1 MMISKG
7 LAAILS
13 RLRLGWLRIEIGKSV
28 TRKLIVLMLMIMNIG
43 TASAEVSLTYAASS
57 LPYPTTWQQVPSR
70 NAACPAWEAYQNGLY
85 GFSFSDP
92 RQGKWWDPGSQRYFP
107 GGWQFSCFYTY
118 HQKPY
123 DGGQIIPNNE
133 RWVGWASCGGIGYG
147 QSDPKYA
154 VDIVAERC
162 VCNTGITSTAGQCV
176 SSLDPGQ
183 IVIGRVAHGGKNN
196 GPQKEQCGIGN
207 PVMPSTGNK
216 FQQELIWRIGHGLDL
231 LLTYNYNDNQYT
243 SFGRRWRSPFDR
255 MIQIDDGGS
264 AIAFRQD
271 GKAFRFVKSGS
282 VWNVDIDI
290 NDKLQEILNVS
301 AQRTGWQFKNTAD
314 DSIETY
320 DVNGK
325 LVSIQKKDGL
335 LITLQ
340 YSDGTAGTGGDFYLD
355 GNGNATTAAL
365 APGRLIKVTNSLGR
379 TIRFRYNVIEK
390 IAQAI
395 DSSGAIYKFNYDA
408 VMNLS
413 SIVFPD
419 NKVRTYLYNEQ
430 VNTSN
435 TDLPSALT
443 GIIDEN
449 GNRFATFFYGSNGK
463 AISTEH
469 AGGVE
474 KYSISYTSPGVQSTV
489 TDPLGSVRTYNFTT
503 ILGVV
508 KPTGQSQPGGSGC
521 GPAASAITY
530 DANGNVASR
539 TDFNGVVTTYTYDL
553 TRNLE
558 TSRTEASG
566 TAQARTITTT
576 WHSSY
581 RLPLVVA
588 EPLRRT
594 SYTYDAN
601 GNQLTRT
608 IQATSDT
615 TGAQGVNGTAVGT
628 ARIWT
633 YTYNSVGQVLT
644 ATGPRT
650 DIVDTTSYV
659 YDAMGNLISV
669 TNALNQT
676 TLLSNYDLNGRVGKI
691 TDSNGTVTDLT
702 YSPRGW
708 LTSKITTAGTTT
720 EATSYSYD
728 GVGQLTKVTLPDG
741 VYIDYSYDAAHR
753 LTGMT
758 DSAGNSIVYTLDA
771 MGNRTNEQ
779 VKDPSGQLAK
789 QTTRVIDALNRIQQI
804 TGPGSAQ

>member
-1 MMISKG
+1 M
-7 LAAILS
+7 AILK
-13 RLRLGWLRIEIGKSV
+13 RLQVLLFGSCAHYLYIKKSMM
-28 TRKLIVLMLMIMNIG
+28 RKLAVLLMIIMNIG
-43 TASAEVSLTYAASS
+43 PASAEVPLTYAAST

-70 NAACPAWEAYQNGLY
+70 YAACPAWEAYENALY
-85 GFSFSDP
+85 GHFFSEPKQGRWSDP
-92 RQGKWWDPGSQRYFP
+92 GAPQRYFP
-107 GGWQFSCFYTY
+107 GGWGFSCLYTFEY
-118 HQKPY
+118 EGKVHQN
-123 DGGQIIPNNE
+123 DE
-133 RWVGWASCGGIGYG
+133 RWVGYAVCGGVGYG
-147 QSDPKYA
+147 HSYPNYA

-162 VCNTGITSTAGQCV
+162 VCDTGITSNSGQCV

-196 GPQKEQCGIGN
+196 GPQKDQCGIGN

-216 FQQELIWRIGHGLDL
+216 FQQESIWRIGHGLDL

-243 SFGRRWRSPFDR
+243 SFGRRWRGSFDR
-255 MIQIDDGGS
+255 MIQIDDDGS

-271 GKAFRFVKSGS
+271 GKAFRFVKNGS
-282 VWNVDIDI
+282 AWNADVDI

-301 AQRTGWQFKNTAD
+301 AQRTGWQFKNTTD
-314 DSIETY
+314 DSLETY
-320 DVNGK
+320 DINGK
-325 LVSIQKKDGL
+325 LVSIQKIDGL

-340 YSDGTAGTGGDFYLD
+340 YSDGTAGAGGDFYLD
-355 GNGNATTAAL
+355 GNGNATSAAL

-395 DSSGAIYKFNYDA
+395 DSSGSIYKFNYD
-408 VMNLS
+408 VTMNLS

-419 NKVRTYLYNEQ
+419 SKVRTYLYNEQ
-430 VNTSN
+430 VNTNS
-435 TDLPSALT
+435 TDLPGALT

-463 AISTEH
+463 AVSTEH

-474 KYSISYTSPGVQSTV
+474 KYSISYTTPGVQSAV

-503 ILGVV
+503 ILGVI

-566 TAQARTITTT
+566 TAQARTITTS
-576 WHSSY
+576 WHSTY

-594 SYTYDAN
+594 SYTYDTN
-601 GNQLTRT
+601 GNELTRT
-608 IQATSDT
+608 VQATSDT
-615 TGAQGVNGTAVGT
+615 TGVQGINGTAVGT

-659 YDAMGNLISV
+659 YDTMGNLISV